1 MMFFLL
7 IEFFIVLW
15 VGNLHLVYF
24 LALISLLGFLF
35 LLYSCGIF
43 FTGFLDSFPWWFCVF
58 SSLDLRGAD
67 FINCVPLWIGFCT
80 ISFQGRKETFQKFKC
95 FLELSRGGV
104 GRNGAKEIS
113 RCISFLLAND
123 CFWVL
128 KSDCS
133 SWKGWLV
140 EGYWGICILEGILQV
155 EASAGCFFFLEID
168 ALYILCGFS
177 CYFWLIFFLQFC

>member
-1 MMFFLL
+1 MFFLL

-15 VGNLHLVYF
+15 VGNFHLVYF

-43 FTGFLDSFPWWFCVF
+43 LYWFSWWFSVVILCF
-58 SSLDLRGAD
+58 LFLDLRGAN
-67 FINCVPLWIGFCT
+67 FIDCVPLWIGFCT

-104 GRNGAKEIS
+104 GRNGAKGIS
-113 RCISFLLAND
+113 RCILFLLAND

-128 KSDCS
+128 KSNCS
-133 SWKGWLV
+133 SRKGWLV
-140 EGYWGICILEGILQV
+140 EGCWGICILGGILQV
-155 EASAGCFFFLEID
+155 EASAGC
-168 ALYILCGFS
+168 CCS
-177 CYFWLIFFLQFC
+177 WIFI